1 MAHGIPLIIAESPI
15 KGIACDQ
22 TGIRAIG
29 INGVWG
35 ACVENDCGFYVI
47 RADLQKALDWRGRQV
62 YLAFDAD
69 WLFKPEVRQA
79 LIRTFLV
86 LSAQGAQVLLL
97 SWDPDQG
104 KGIDDFLTN
113 QTKSNG
119 ISAAEVLKDLV
130 AGAKRFIDVIDP
142 SALNLALV
150 QTEFGRVL
158 IPSLLR
164 DQLIKQL
171 ARALDV
177 CTEALREACSDPPQ
191 ARPELSFAAN
201 YEPWPDHVDAEGL
214 LGEIMLRINKEVII
228 EQHQL
233 LVCGLWVMLS
243 WIHPQMDFSPI
254 VYITGPTL
262 ECGKTTLLNAIGKM
276 VKRPAKTANVSAAAI
291 YRLSELYHPTFLMDE
306 AQDQLKNQDFWL
318 VIKSGHAPGEYAIR
332 CNPNTNNPEAF
343 DVFCPKLLADI
354 GRAGAQIMS
363 RSIIIEMERKDGE
376 RDRSVRESDPAFVEI
391 RRKLARWGQRRRRSA
406 PV

>member
-1 MAHGIPLIIAESPI
+1 M
-15 KGIACDQ
+15 
-22 TGIRAIG
+22 R
-29 INGVWG
+29 
-35 ACVENDCGFYVI
+35 
-47 RADLQKALDWRGRQV
+47 
-62 YLAFDAD
+62 
-69 WLFKPEVRQA
+69 
-79 LIRTFLV
+79 
-86 LSAQGAQVLLL
+86 
-97 SWDPDQG
+97 
-104 KGIDDFLTN
+104 
-113 QTKSNG
+113 
-119 ISAAEVLKDLV
+119 
-130 AGAKRFIDVIDP
+130 
-142 SALNLALV
+142 
-150 QTEFGRVL
+150 
-158 IPSLLR
+158 
-164 DQLIKQL
+164 
-171 ARALDV
+171 
-177 CTEALREACSDPPQ
+177 TEALREACSDPPQ

-332 CNPNTNNPEAF
+332 CNPNTNEPEAF
-343 DVFCPKLLADI
+343 DVFCPKLLAGI